1 MSFQDDDDQ
10 ESPKQH
16 HLPSVE
22 IKDYNVMIDGRIFLD
37 QRIKNNLKSYNNIR
51 KIATGQGDDYP
62 TGYLLDYLYFK
73 KYFKLLAIHLSKQQ
87 KLDADPKAIQQINVT
102 GNLSR
107 AEGATLFFI
116 IKTVKV
122 LDLDFSFR
130 FFKRK
135 S

>member
-1 MSFQDDDDQ
+1 MLFQDDDDDQ
-10 ESPKQH
+10 ESPKQYY
-16 HLPSVE
+16 LPSVE

-37 QRIKNNLKSYNNIR
+37 QTIKNNLKSYNIR
-51 KIATGQGDDYP
+51 KIATGQSDDYA

-87 KLDADPKAIQQINVT
+87 KLNADPKAIQQINVT

-107 AEGATLFFI
+107 AEGATMFFI

>member
-10 ESPKQH
+10 ESPKQY

-37 QRIKNNLKSYNNIR
+37 QTIKNNLKSYNNIR

-73 KYFKLLAIHLSKQQ
+73 KYFKLLALHLSKQQ

-107 AEGATLFFI
+107 AEGATMFFI

>member
-1 MSFQDDDDQ
+1 
-10 ESPKQH
+10 
-16 HLPSVE
+16 
-22 IKDYNVMIDGRIFLD
+22 MINGRIFLD
-37 QRIKNNLKSYNNIR
+37 QTIKNNLKSYNNIR

-107 AEGATLFFI
+107 AEGATMFFI

>member
-22 IKDYNVMIDGRIFLD
+22 IKDYNVMINGRIFLD
-37 QRIKNNLKSYNNIR
+37 QTIKNNLKSYNNIR

-107 AEGATLFFI
+107 AEGATMFFI

>member
-22 IKDYNVMIDGRIFLD
+22 IKDYNVVIDGRIFLD
-37 QRIKNNLKSYNNIR
+37 QTIKNNLKSYNNIR

-107 AEGATLFFI
+107 AEGATMFFI

>member
-37 QRIKNNLKSYNNIR
+37 QTIKNNLKSYNNIR

-73 KYFKLLAIHLSKQQ
+73 KYFKLLALHLSKQQ

-107 AEGATLFFI
+107 AEGATMFFI

>member
-1 MSFQDDDDQ
+1 MLFQDDDDDQ
-10 ESPKQH
+10 ESPKQYY
-16 HLPSVE
+16 LPSVE

-37 QRIKNNLKSYNNIR
+37 QTIKNNLKSYYIR
-51 KIATGQGDDYP
+51 KIATGQGDDYA

-87 KLDADPKAIQQINVT
+87 KLNADPKAIQQINVT

-107 AEGATLFFI
+107 AEGATMFFI

>member
-37 QRIKNNLKSYNNIR
+37 QTIKNNLKSYNNIR

-107 AEGATLFFI
+107 AEGATMFFI

>member
-1 MSFQDDDDQ
+1 MLFQDDDDDQ
-10 ESPKQH
+10 ESPKQYY
-16 HLPSVE
+16 LPSVE

-37 QRIKNNLKSYNNIR
+37 QTIKNNLKSYNIR
-51 KIATGQGDDYP
+51 KIATGQGDDYA

-87 KLDADPKAIQQINVT
+87 KLNADPKAIQQINVT

-107 AEGATLFFI
+107 AEGATMFFI

>member
-10 ESPKQH
+10 ESPKQY

-37 QRIKNNLKSYNNIR
+37 QTIKNNLKSYNNIR

-107 AEGATLFFI
+107 AEGATMFFI